1 MNVPMQ
7 VISTTSDLRETVLK
21 WREVGE
27 SIALVPTMG
36 NLHEGHLRLVEEA
49 HARADHVVVSIFVNP
64 LQFTDASGHSGDYEN
79 YPRTLE
85 ADRKKLLDLGVE
97 VDVVFAPSVEEV
109 YPNGSENVT
118 RVEVPGLSDILCG
131 AFRPGH
137 FTGVATVVAKLF
149 NMVQPN
155 VAVFGEKDYQQL
167 LVIRRM
173 VSDLCFP
180 VEVVGLPT
188 VREHDRLAMSSR
200 NQYLTEEERSKAALL
215 NQLLVQAKH
224 SIKKGSNNFQELEEV
239 AFKELE
245 KAGFKP
251 EYFCVRNARDLQPAT
266 SEDKQLVILVAAWLG
281 KARLIDNIRV

>member
-1 MNVPMQ
+1 MRV
-7 VISTTSDLRETVLK
+7 VSTIAEIREVVRQ

-27 SIALVPTMG
+27 TIGFVPTMG

-49 HARADHVVVSIFVNP
+49 HERADHVVVSIFVNP
-64 LQFTDASGHSGDYEN
+64 MQFTDASGNGGDFER

-85 ADRKKLLDLGVE
+85 ADQKKLSALGIK
-97 VDVVFAPSVEEV
+97 VDIVFAPSVKEV
-109 YPNGSENVT
+109 YPDGFENET

-149 NMVQPN
+149 NMVQPH
-155 VAVFGEKDYQQL
+155 VAIFGEKDFQQL

-180 VEVVGLPT
+180 VEIVGMPT

-200 NQYLTEEERSKAALL
+200 NQYLDKEERDKAALL
-215 NQLLVQAKH
+215 NQLLVRTRHRIQ
-224 SIKKGSNNFQELEEV
+224 KGSKNYQELEEI
-239 AFKELE
+239 AFSELE
-245 KAGFKP
+245 ESGFKP
-251 EYFCVRNARDLQPAT
+251 EYFTVRNAHDLQPA
-266 SEDKQLVILVAAWLG
+266 SSGDKDLVILAAAWLG
-281 KARLIDNIRV
+281 KARLIDNIRVR

>member
-1 MNVPMQ
+1 MRV
-7 VISTTSDLRETVLK
+7 VSTIAEIREVVRQ

-27 SIALVPTMG
+27 TIGFVPTMG

-49 HARADHVVVSIFVNP
+49 HERADHVVVSIFVNP
-64 LQFTDASGHSGDYEN
+64 MQFTDASGNGGDFER

-85 ADRKKLLDLGVE
+85 ADQKKLSALGIK
-97 VDVVFAPSVEEV
+97 VDIVFAPSVKEV
-109 YPNGSENVT
+109 YPDGFENET

-149 NMVQPN
+149 NMVQPH
-155 VAVFGEKDYQQL
+155 VAIFGEKDFQQL

-180 VEVVGLPT
+180 VEIVGMPT

-200 NQYLTEEERSKAALL
+200 NQYLDKEERDKAALL
-215 NQLLVQAKH
+215 NQLLVRTRHRIQ
-224 SIKKGSNNFQELEEV
+224 KGSKNYQELEEI
-239 AFKELE
+239 AFSELE
-245 KAGFKP
+245 ESGFKP
-251 EYFCVRNARDLQPAT
+251 EYFTVRNAHDLQPA
-266 SEDKQLVILVAAWLG
+266 SSSDKDLVILVAAWLG
-281 KARLIDNIRV
+281 KARLIDNIRVR